1 MPIYEYR
8 CSKCG
13 QFEIVQRITEPVL
26 KRCPTCQA
34 KVTKLIST
42 TSFQLKGTGW
52 YITDYGR
59 KDSGNTTGKAG
70 KEASETKAE
79 SSTASATSTKS
90 EKSEK
95 SEKPSKSTES
105 AAA

>member
-26 KRCPTCQA
+26 KRCPTCQG
-34 KVTKLIST
+34 KVSKLIST
-42 TSFQLKGTGW
+42 TTFHLKGTGW
-52 YITDYGR
+52 YVTDYGR

-90 EKSEK
+90 DKSEK

-105 AAA
+105 AVA